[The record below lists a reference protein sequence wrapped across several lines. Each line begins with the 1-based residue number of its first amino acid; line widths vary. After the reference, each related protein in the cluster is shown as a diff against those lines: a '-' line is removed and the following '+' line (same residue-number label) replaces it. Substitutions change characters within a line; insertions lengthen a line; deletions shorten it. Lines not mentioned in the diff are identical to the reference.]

1 MTVRTC
7 LALLC
12 AVAVTACAT
21 TGDEVDAAP
30 DYSPIEALPVT
41 DNGRLVIACLEQSL
55 AANRYHRISD
65 DENSGLIRFLC
76 EGGPATAQFEAL
88 GPRSARIGSE
98 FRIDGVVHRSSE
110 RIQDNLY
117 GLDLCRAAAGGHECE
132 INLNLGGFINE

>member
-55 AANRYHRISD
+55 S
-65 DENSGLIRFLC
+65 
-76 EGGPATAQFEAL
+76 
-88 GPRSARIGSE
+88 
-98 FRIDGVVHRSSE
+98 
-110 RIQDNLY
+110 
-117 GLDLCRAAAGGHECE
+117 RAAAGAHQCE
-132 INLNLGGFINE
+132 INLNLGGFINESTPRYVVAAGPGAGPETPARLHRRHGRPCHT